1 MFQVKFKNVTV
12 YSEVLTV
19 KMFVCNYNVNIEKK
33 SGLTLKWKTEQIVIR
48 KDLGTYMYV
57 SDNYQTLKVFHF

>member
-1 MFQVKFKNVTV
+1 MFQAKFKNVTV

-48 KDLGTYMYV
+48 KDLGTYMCL
-57 SDNYQTLKVFHF
+57 TITKL